1 MIHFK
6 IPFFLKKL
14 NKASNKSAKRFMLIS
29 ILSVIILL
37 TYLTI
42 YNQVD
47 VFNSVQDSSSY
58 KKVPAG
64 KQNFNSII
72 MKINKEYNPHI
83 SYPASKTFEEKDTR
97 SELVAN
103 SLGSYKNKCPVIGQD
118 TSDVKSWNKLSKKYL
133 SKECLV
139 VNENIKNQLRD
150 SHTRLIDN
158 LIDEADN
165 TFMYPG
171 EEFYSGNGI
180 VFVGG
185 GSYSL
190 MTYSVIK
197 TIRKS
202 GTTLPIEVLIPTEE
216 EAITDAEFCSL
227 IENQN
232 AKCIYLSRIFSQ
244 ELLETNEFKGFQYKS
259 LALFASSFENVL
271 LLDADDYPLKN
282 LDTIFDHKIF
292 KRSGLILWPDFWRRT
307 TNPFFYESAGAE
319 VDTSKK
325 IRNSLD
331 TVSNLAD
338 FIKDQ
343 SPEDIPF
350 HDFAGAIPD
359 PSSETGQMMIS
370 KKLHWK
376 TLLLSMY
383 YNIYGPSVYYHLLS
397 QYSSGQGDKE
407 TFIAAAHLL
416 KLPYY
421 QIFSSS
427 SVDGYFTEEGDFRG
441 LTYYQK
447 DFRHD
452 YETKLKLADDIRQLN
467 NVEDLTYVKQK
478 YFSGD
483 LSEDYAMFAHCNLPK
498 FHPLKMAI
506 NDEFIRNDLHY
517 RGYTHKKCLAGLDL
531 EKEINLAY
539 EELICQP
546 GKSVFDYMFKD
557 NEKLIMCN
565 YIKKRLAL
573 FEREPLFNQPI

>member
-6 IPFFLKKL
+6 VPLFLKKL
-14 NKASNKSAKRFMLIS
+14 NKASTKSTKRFLIIS
-29 ILSVIILL
+29 LLSVFILL
-37 TYLTI
+37 TYLTL
-42 YNQVD
+42 YHHVD
-47 VFNSVQDSSSY
+47 VITSVQDNLSY
-58 KKVPAG
+58 KKVSTG
-64 KQNFNSII
+64 KQNFNNII
-72 MKINKEYNPHI
+72 MKINQEYNPHVT
-83 SYPASKTFEEKDTR
+83 YPASRNFQEKDTR
-97 SELVAN
+97 TELVTN
-103 SLGSYKNKCPVIGQD
+103 SLGSYKDRCPTIGQD
-118 TSDVKSWNKLSKKYL
+118 TNDVKNWKKLSRKYL
-133 SKECLV
+133 SNECLI
-139 VNENIKNQLRD
+139 VNENIKKQLRD
-150 SHTRLIDN
+150 SHTRLIN
-158 LIDEADN
+158 ALIDETDD
-165 TFMYPG
+165 TFIYQG
-171 EEFYSGNGI
+171 KEFYSGDGI

-216 EAITDAEFCSL
+216 EATTDAEFCSL
-227 IENQN
+227 IESHN

-244 ELLETNEFKGFQYKS
+244 DLLKTNEFKGFQYKS

-282 LDTIFDHKIF
+282 LDTIFDHNIF
-292 KRSGLILWPDFWRRT
+292 KKSGLILWPDFWRRT
-307 TNPFFYESAGAE
+307 TNPYFYESAGVE
-319 VDTSKK
+319 VDTSNKM
-325 IRNSLD
+325 RNSLD
-331 TVSNLAD
+331 TVSNLAG
-338 FIKDQ
+338 FIKDL
-343 SPEDIPF
+343 SPEDTPF
-350 HDFAGAIPD
+350 HDFVGTIPD

-383 YNIYGPSVYYHLLS
+383 YNIYGPNVYYHLLS

-452 YETKLKLADDIRQLN
+452 YETKKKIADDIRNLN
-467 NVEDLTYVKQK
+467 NVEDLTYVKKK
-478 YFSGD
+478 YFSGE
-483 LSEDYAMFAHCNLPK
+483 LSEDYALFAHCNLPK
-498 FHPLKMAI
+498 FHPLQMAV

-531 EKEINLAY
+531 EQEINLAY
-539 EELICQP
+539 KELLCQP
-546 GKSVFDYMFKD
+546 GKTAFDYMFKD
-557 NEKLIMCN
+557 KEKLIMCN

-573 FEREPLFNQPI
+573 FEKEPLFD